1 MSYTDKGKLEDILNN
16 GKASMGQCGGKY
28 SGAATITPDSGYVYT
43 AIQIITDAVITCT
56 GSPTAITTITFTEG
70 TIICGRFTQVVIASG
85 SVIAYQG
92 V

>member
-16 GKASMGQCGGKY
+16 GKCSMGQLGGKY
-28 SGAATITPDSGYVYT
+28 SGAATITPDTGYVYV
-43 AIQIITDAVITCT
+43 ALQVITDAVLTCT
-56 GSPTAITTITFTEG
+56 GSPTGITSITIMAG